1 MGKLRSPGFKR
12 EGCEVPFQP
21 DQSRANR
28 LKGED
33 RRRRRLVLR
42 YLYRAAVEGWE
53 LGPPG
58 RRYRRRNELRAA
70 KIVAIGAG
78 LHMLATM
85 WHHPPPPTQDV
96 DDDGLNALVCA
107 GIWGAFWFVLTD
119 LLGMKGSIVAYGA
132 LAVCSLVFSHG
143 DPTTQTAMA
152 PMKTTNDAMIGA
164 GVAVGPTAPTTLP
177 ALIIGTGDGG
187 LAPALVAVGSG
198 DGGVEPLEGFSH
210 TRCSQ
215 TTADEDGTGAGAG
228 PTAAA
233 SILAL
238 ADLSNEGGDDDD
250 AAGATFAGGLGC
262 GRAQHGPTET
272 TTANVDKD
280 VGVGP
285 TCSPAT
291 TSTDGAASLDE
302 EGVDDTTPAHF
313 M

>member
-12 EGCEVPFQP
+12 EGFEVPFQP

-28 LKGED
+28 LKGVD

-70 KIVAIGAG
+70 RIVAIGAG

-85 WHHPPPPTQDV
+85 WHAPPPVDDV
-96 DDDGLNALVCA
+96 DDDGLNAFVCA
-107 GIWGAFWFVLTD
+107 GIWGTFWFVVTD
-119 LLGMKGSIVAYGA
+119 LLGMKGSVVAYGV

-143 DPTTQTAMA
+143 DPTTPMATMA

-164 GVAVGPTAPTTLP
+164 GAGVAVGPAAPTPIP
-177 ALIIGTGDGG
+177 ALTIGPDDGG
-187 LAPALVAVGSG
+187 IAPALVAVGSG

-215 TTADEDGTGAGAG
+215 TTADEDGDGAGAG

-238 ADLSNEGGDDDD
+238 ADLSNEGGDD
-250 AAGATFAGGLGC
+250 AAAATFAGGLGC
-262 GRAQHGPTET
+262 AVAQHVPTET
-272 TTANVDKD
+272 TTEEDYD
-280 VGVGP
+280 IGVGP
-285 TCSPAT
+285 TCTPAT
-291 TSTDGAASLDE
+291 VGPGSLDE
-302 EGVDDTTPAHF
+302 EGVDDTTSTLY

>member
-1 MGKLRSPGFKR
+1 MGKLRSSGFKR

-58 RRYRRRNELRAA
+58 RRYRRRNELKAA
-70 KIVAIGAG
+70 KIVAVGAG

-85 WHHPPPPTQDV
+85 WHHPPPPQD
-96 DDDGLNALVCA
+96 DDDGLNAFVCA

-143 DPTTQTAMA
+143 DPMTPMATSTTA
-152 PMKTTNDAMIGA
+152 PGAMIGA
-164 GVAVGPTAPTTLP
+164 AVGPTAPTPIP
-177 ALIIGTGDGG
+177 ALIIGPGVGG
-187 LAPALVAVGSG
+187 IAPALVAVGSG
-198 DGGVEPLEGFSH
+198 DGGVEPLEGFSR
-210 TRCSQ
+210 TQWSQ
-215 TTADEDGTGAGAG
+215 ATADEDGVGAGAG

-238 ADLSNEGGDDDD
+238 ADRSIEGGDDD
-250 AAGATFAGGLGC
+250 AAAPFAGGLGC
-262 GRAQHGPTET
+262 MRAQHVPTET

-285 TCSPAT
+285 TCTPDPDT
-291 TSTDGAASLDE
+291 TSTDGAGSLDE
-302 EGVDDTTPAHF
+302 EGVDDTASTF
-313 M
+313 YM